1 MPTHDSSTAAPAPS
15 TSNLGRLIYHYL
27 KTIEGNHPGIF
38 SPLADKDPQE
48 CLIGA
53 GRLFKGLEILDARS
67 TNESLKA
74 IEDQMDMGI
83 RDKAN
88 KTHFQLLKKAI
99 KKMELSLS
107 LKNIESIFKFR
118 NSFIRN
124 LLGTKYNARLD
135 RLLRRQY
142 QDEATRDNIQN
153 FVFNAILF
161 RCYSHIFTPA
171 ESKPKKHADL
181 KQKQKFLIDIYESGL
196 KNAEDILTRIE
207 INFKEKINNDLQL
220 TTISDAL
227 DGNQLKELDSHLNTL
242 PAHFKEI
249 KADYRF
255 ALNPTLITGRI
266 LTHLNMITAKL
277 NAKQIETAARPLLS
291 KKLSTLIVDFLESN
305 MKHINECF
313 ESQLKA
319 NALIEALKSEATTSE
334 FTALSDLQKS
344 IQDHAPKSSTLAQK
358 RTSTKITN
366 TRKTSQER
374 PPLPTSTRV
383 SDLSVFAQ
391 QLRDASPSPEPT
403 EYKLKN

>member
-1 MPTHDSSTAAPAPS
+1 MHTHDSSTAAPAPS
-15 TSNLGRLIYHYL
+15 TSNLGRLIYRYL
-27 KTIEGNHPGIF
+27 KTIEDNHPGIF
-38 SPLADKDPQE
+38 SRLADKDPQE

-53 GRLFKGLEILDARS
+53 GRLFKGLEILDAKN

-74 IEDQMDMGI
+74 IEDKIDAQI

-88 KTHFQLLKKAI
+88 KTHFQSLKKAI

-107 LKNIESIFKFR
+107 LKNIESLFTFR
-118 NSFIRN
+118 NEFIRN
-124 LLGTKYNARLD
+124 LLFTKYNARLD
-135 RLLRRQY
+135 RLLRDKY
-142 QDEATRDNIQN
+142 PDAPTRDNIQN

-196 KNAEDILTRIE
+196 KNPEDILTSIE
-207 INFKEKINNDLQL
+207 FNFKEKINNELQS
-220 TTISDAL
+220 TTISDAI
-227 DGNQLKELDSHLNTL
+227 DDNQLKELDSHLNLL

-255 ALNPTLITGRI
+255 ALNPALITGRI
-266 LTHLNMITAKL
+266 LTHLNMITVKL
-277 NAKQIETAARPLLS
+277 NAKQIETAVRPLLS
-291 KKLSTLIVDFLESN
+291 KKLNTLIVNFLESN
-305 MKHINECF
+305 MKHINECL

-319 NALIEALKSEATTSE
+319 NALIEALKLEAITGELS
-334 FTALSDLQKS
+334 ALSGLQKR

-358 RTSTKITN
+358 RTSIKIIN

-374 PPLPTSTRV
+374 PPLPTSARV
-383 SDLSVFAQ
+383 SDLGVFTQ
-391 QLRDASPSPEPT
+391 QLRETSPTPEPT
-403 EYKLKN
+403 EHKIKK